1 MLCFCRQVKHIFF
14 QTGLCLAIMRFL
26 KPGIME
32 KVVFLVAMGYLCVT
46 HIYRMVYDYGGYT
59 LDITG

>member
-1 MLCFCRQVKHIFF
+1 MKHIFL
-14 QTGLCLAIMRFL
+14 QTGLCLVIMRFL
-26 KPGIME
+26 KPGVME
-32 KVVFLVAMGYLCVT
+32 KVVFVVAMGYLCVT